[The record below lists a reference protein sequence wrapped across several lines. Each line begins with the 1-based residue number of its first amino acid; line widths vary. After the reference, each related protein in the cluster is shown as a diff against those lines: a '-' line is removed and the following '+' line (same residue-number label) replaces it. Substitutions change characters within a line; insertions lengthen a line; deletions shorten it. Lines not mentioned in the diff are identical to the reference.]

1 MHLHRDLANPPI
13 SLPQYV
19 PADSAD
25 ITASLDVRDIC
36 GAAATELSALLE
48 KPLNV
53 FWSYVLHCP
62 ALMAFIDSYLRF
74 APRNLGLHGEE
85 ANAPPAEEV
94 ELHQTVLLVLLRLAT
109 PSESAALMSDAQ
121 WAETVYDN
129 WIFSAPSLLDVCAL
143 YGFAREEQ
151 CSKMVRGVLG
161 SQPAFADDVA
171 EALCAAAE
179 ALAQVC
185 GRPPAGAKA
194 LPLPSVLAVEGLD
207 DVARLSQWLQDSTGS
222 LHAMLHAA
230 AEPVAACLSHREAAG
245 TSGTTLLLASLQ
257 LAFEAA
263 LPLLRRK
270 LRSLDTPDAPAAQ
283 KAEHARLHVRGAAFH
298 AVHAARALLYEGWI
312 EPTRHRHPGSA
323 EQMLVAFEQLGSPC
337 EAMPTALPLYISAEV
352 AARRSEPSFLLLRPI
367 LTLSTRV
374 CRCRRSAP
382 QVQPAAVG
390 PARCSDSFSS

>member
-1 MHLHRDLANPPI
+1 MSMTARTLANPPI

-25 ITASLDVRDIC
+25 IAASLDVRDVC
-36 GAAATELSALLE
+36 GAATTELSALLE
-48 KPLNV
+48 RPLNV

-74 APRNLGLHGEE
+74 APRNLGLHSEE
-85 ANAPPAEEV
+85 ANTLATEEV
-94 ELHQTVLLVLLRLAT
+94 ELRQTVLLVLMRLAT
-109 PSESAALMSDAQ
+109 PAESAALMSDAQ

-129 WIFSAPSLLDVCAL
+129 WVFSAPSLLDVCAL
-143 YGFAREEQ
+143 YGFSREEQ
-151 CSKMVRGVLG
+151 CSQMVRGVLA

-194 LPLPSVLAVEGLD
+194 LPLPSVLVVEGLD
-207 DVARLSQWLQDSTGS
+207 DVARLSRWLQDSTGS
-222 LHAMLHAA
+222 LHAMLHVA

-270 LRSLDTPDAPAAQ
+270 LRTLAATAAATTDAPATRI
-283 KAEHARLHVRGAAFH
+283 AEHARSHLRGAAFH
-298 AVHAARALLYEGWI
+298 AVHAAHALLHEGWV
-312 EPTRHRHPGSA
+312 EPTRRRQPGGA
-323 EQMLVAFEQLGSPC
+323 EQMLVALEQLGSPC
-337 EAMPTALPLYISAEV
+337 EVMPAALPLYISAEV
-352 AARRSEPSFLLLRPI
+352 TARRSEPSVLLLRPI
-367 LTLSTRV
+367 LTLSMRV
-374 CRCRRSAP
+374 CRCRRSA
-382 QVQPAAVG
+382 QQA
-390 PARCSDSFSS
+390 